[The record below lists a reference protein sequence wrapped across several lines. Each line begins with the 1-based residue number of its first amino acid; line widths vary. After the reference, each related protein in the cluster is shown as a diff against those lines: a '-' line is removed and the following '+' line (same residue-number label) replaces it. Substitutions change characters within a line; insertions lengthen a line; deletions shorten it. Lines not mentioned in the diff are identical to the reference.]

1 MRRRHH
7 RFPEVAKLGTVIPAV
22 STENIRI
29 PRVVTN
35 LIHSITGSDGW
46 LYWVYNFL
54 SVSIVVFVNPGSR
67 ANRRDPD
74 RARRFASI
82 LGETGHVVSPAS
94 SDALACEARQVAQAQ
109 PSIIGVHGGDGTLHW
124 TVTALLH
131 AYGERPLPPL
141 ALLPGGT
148 MNVVA
153 SSLDIWSE
161 PEALL
166 AQLATGERE
175 ASSPA
180 IVVRRCMK
188 VQDEYGFVFGTGLI
202 TNFLEEYYAKGE
214 YGASRAVWILAR
226 SILSEAT
233 TGHYAKRIFR
243 RFRARVFV
251 DGELLPWTA
260 LLGLGAGTVSE
271 VGLGFKLNHR
281 ADDHPGR
288 FSVLAIHSSPLG
300 LTWDL
305 PAVRQGR
312 GISPRRA
319 WSAVATRLV
328 IEPEEPETLYTV
340 DGDLYRARG
349 NLTVELGP
357 ALSFVRP
364 RSG

>member
-1 MRRRHH
+1 
-7 RFPEVAKLGTVIPAV
+7 
-22 STENIRI
+22 
-29 PRVVTN
+29 
-35 LIHSITGSDGW
+35 LIC
-46 LYWVYNFL
+46 VP
-54 SVSIVVFVNPGSR
+54 IVVFVNPGSR

-82 LGETGHVVSPAS
+82 LGEAGQVLSPAS
-94 SDALACEARQVAQAQ
+94 SDALAAEARRVAQAQ

-124 TVTALLH
+124 TVTALLR
-131 AYGERPLPPL
+131 AFRERPLPPL

-153 SSLDIWSE
+153 SSLGIQAK
-161 PEALL
+161 PEDLL
-166 AQLATGERE
+166 AQLVAGEK
-175 ASSPA
+175 AAAPPA
-180 IVVRRCMK
+180 VVVRRCLK

-202 TNFLEEYYAKGE
+202 TNFLQEYYAAGD
-214 YGASRAVWILAR
+214 YGSSRAIWILLR

-233 TGHYAKRIFR
+233 IGRYAKRIFR
-243 RFRARVFV
+243 RFHGRVFV
-251 DGELLPWTA
+251 DGQILPWTT
-260 LLGLGAGTVSE
+260 LLGLGAATVRE

-305 PAVRQGR
+305 PAVHQGR

-319 WSAVATRLV
+319 WSALATRLV
-328 IEPEEPETLYTV
+328 IEPDEPEILYTV

-349 NLTVELGP
+349 NLAVELGP
-357 ALSFVRP
+357 ALSFVRL

>member
-1 MRRRHH
+1 V
-7 RFPEVAKLGTVIPAV
+7 P
-22 STENIRI
+22 
-29 PRVVTN
+29 
-35 LIHSITGSDGW
+35 
-46 LYWVYNFL
+46 
-54 SVSIVVFVNPGSR
+54 IVVFVNPGSR

-74 RARRFASI
+74 LARRFASI
-82 LGETGHVVSPAS
+82 LGETGRVVAPAS
-94 SDALACEARQVAQAQ
+94 SVALAAEARQVAQAQ

-124 TVTALLH
+124 TVTALVR
-131 AYGERPLPPL
+131 AYGEHPLPPL

-153 SSLDIWSE
+153 ASLGILVQ

-166 AQLATGERE
+166 EQLAAGQR
-175 ASSPA
+175 AVHPHSV
-180 IVVRRCMK
+180 VVRRCLK

-202 TNFLEEYYAKGE
+202 ANFLEEYYAKGE
-214 YGASRAVWILAR
+214 YGASRAIWILLR
-226 SILSEAT
+226 SMLSEAT
-233 TGHYAKRIFR
+233 AGSFARRIFR
-243 RFRARVFV
+243 RFHGRVFV
-251 DGELLPWTA
+251 DGEILPWTA
-260 LLGLGAGTVSE
+260 LLGLGAATVSE

-288 FSVLAIHSSPLG
+288 FGVLAIHSSPLG

-328 IEPEEPETLYTV
+328 IEPDEPETLYTV
-340 DGDLYRARG
+340 DGDLYQTRG
-349 NLTVELGP
+349 NLSVELGP
-357 ALSFVRP
+357 AVSFVRP

>member
-1 MRRRHH
+1 MC
-7 RFPEVAKLGTVIPAV
+7 
-22 STENIRI
+22 
-29 PRVVTN
+29 
-35 LIHSITGSDGW
+35 
-46 LYWVYNFL
+46 
-54 SVSIVVFVNPGSR
+54 VSIVVFVNPGSR

-74 RARRFASI
+74 HARRFARI
-82 LGETGHVVSPAS
+82 LGETGHVLTPAS
-94 SDALACEARQVAQAQ
+94 SDALAAEARQVAQAQ

-124 TVTALLH
+124 TVTALLR

-153 SSLDIWSE
+153 SSLGIQVQ
-161 PEALL
+161 PETLL
-166 AQLATGERE
+166 AQLAAAQR
-175 ASSPA
+175 ADRPPSV
-180 IVVRRCMK
+180 VVRRCMK
-188 VQDEYGFVFGTGLI
+188 VQDEFGFVFGTGLI
-202 TNFLEEYYAKGE
+202 SNFLEEYYAAGE
-214 YGASRAVWILAR
+214 YGAMRAIGILAR
-226 SILSEAT
+226 SILSEVAS
-233 TGHYAKRIFR
+233 GRYAKRIFR
-243 RFRARVFV
+243 RFRGRVFV
-251 DGELLPWTA
+251 DGEILPWNV
-260 LLGLGAGTVSE
+260 LLGLGAATVSE

-328 IEPEEPETLYTV
+328 IEPDEPETQYTV

-349 NLTVELGP
+349 SLTVELGP
-357 ALSFVRP
+357 ALSFARP
-364 RSG
+364 RIG

>member
-1 MRRRHH
+1 VCV
-7 RFPEVAKLGTVIPAV
+7 P
-22 STENIRI
+22 
-29 PRVVTN
+29 
-35 LIHSITGSDGW
+35 
-46 LYWVYNFL
+46 
-54 SVSIVVFVNPGSR
+54 IVVFVNREAR

-82 LGETGHVVSPAS
+82 LGETGHVLAPAS
-94 SDALACEARQVAQAQ
+94 SDALAAEARQVAQDQ

-124 TVTALLH
+124 TVTALVR

-153 SSLDIWSE
+153 SSLGILVQ

-166 AQLATGERE
+166 AQLAASER
-175 ASSPA
+175 AARPPS
-180 IVVRRCMK
+180 VLVRRCMK

-202 TNFLEEYYAKGE
+202 SNFLEEYYAKGD
-214 YGASRAVWILAR
+214 YGATRAIWLLLR
-226 SILSEAT
+226 SIVSEAF
-233 TGHYAKRIFR
+233 TGRYAKRIFR
-243 RFRARVFV
+243 RFHGRVFV
-251 DGELLPWTA
+251 DGQILPWAT
-260 LLGLGAGTVSE
+260 LLGLGAATVSE

-300 LTWDL
+300 LTRDL
-305 PAVRQGR
+305 SAVRWGR

-319 WSAVATRLV
+319 WSALATRLV
-328 IEPEEPETLYTV
+328 IEPDEPETLYTV

-349 NLTVELGP
+349 NLSVELGP
-357 ALSFVRP
+357 ALSFIRP

>member
-1 MRRRHH
+1 M
-7 RFPEVAKLGTVIPAV
+7 P
-22 STENIRI
+22 
-29 PRVVTN
+29 
-35 LIHSITGSDGW
+35 
-46 LYWVYNFL
+46 
-54 SVSIVVFVNPGSR
+54 IVVFVNPASR
-67 ANRRDPD
+67 ANRRDPG
-74 RARRFASI
+74 RALRFTEI
-82 LGETGHVVSPAS
+82 LGETGHVLSPAS
-94 SDALACEARQVAQAQ
+94 SDALASEAQKVAQAQ

-124 TVTALLH
+124 TITALVR

-153 SSLDIWSE
+153 SSLDIRAQ

-166 AQLATGERE
+166 AQLVAEEKAAR
-175 ASSPA
+175 PPD
-180 IVVRRCMK
+180 VVARRCMK
-188 VQDEYGFVFGTGLI
+188 IQGEYGFVFGIGLI
-202 TNFLEEYYAKGE
+202 TNFLQEYYAEGD
-214 YGASRAVWILAR
+214 YGARRAIWILVR

-233 TGHYAKRIFR
+233 TGRYAKRIFR
-243 RFRARVFV
+243 RFHGRVFV
-251 DGELLPWTA
+251 DGEILPWTA
-260 LLGLGAGTVSE
+260 LLGLGAATVRE

-305 PAVRQGR
+305 RAVRQGR
-312 GISPRRA
+312 GMSPRRA

-328 IEPEEPETLYTV
+328 IEPDEPETLYTV

-349 NLTVELGP
+349 NLSVELGP

>member
-1 MRRRHH
+1 
-7 RFPEVAKLGTVIPAV
+7 
-22 STENIRI
+22 
-29 PRVVTN
+29 
-35 LIHSITGSDGW
+35 
-46 LYWVYNFL
+46 VYNSHCL
-54 SVSIVVFVNPGSR
+54 SIVVFVNPGSR
-67 ANRRDPD
+67 ANRRDPN
-74 RARRFASI
+74 RARRFANI
-82 LGETGHVVSPAS
+82 LGGTGQILAPAS
-94 SDALACEARQVAQAQ
+94 SDALADETRQVAEAQ

-124 TVTALLH
+124 TVTALLR
-131 AYGERPLPPL
+131 AYGERPLPPI

-153 SSLDIWSE
+153 ASLGIQVQ
-161 PEALL
+161 PEILL
-166 AQLATGERE
+166 GQLAAGER
-175 ASSPA
+175 AGRQPA
-180 IVVRRCMK
+180 LVMRRCLK

-214 YGASRAVWILAR
+214 YGATRAIWILMR

-251 DGELLPWTA
+251 DGEMLPWTA
-260 LLGLGAGTVSE
+260 LLGLGAATVSE

-349 NLTVELGP
+349 SLTVELGP
-357 ALSFVRP
+357 VLSFVRP
-364 RSG
+364 GSG